1 MNIMKNLLI
10 TLKMLEIFLMNIEV
24 IFHLKKTNE
33 IRKLLYKKEAVYNF
47 LKDKEQNNSLT
58 YDEKKVLKK
67 TDR

>member
-1 MNIMKNLLI
+1 
-10 TLKMLEIFLMNIEV
+10 MLEIFLMNIEV

-33 IRKLLYKKEAVYNF
+33 TRKLLYKKEAVYNF
-47 LKDKEQNNSLT
+47 LKDIEQNNSLT